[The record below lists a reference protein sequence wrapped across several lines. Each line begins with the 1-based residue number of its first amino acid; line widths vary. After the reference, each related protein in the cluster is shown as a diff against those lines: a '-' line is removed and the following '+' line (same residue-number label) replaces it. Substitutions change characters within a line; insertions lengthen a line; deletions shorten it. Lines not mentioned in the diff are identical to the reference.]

1 MDFQTS
7 FFKYC
12 PNCQS
17 ADFTFKNVTKFHCN
31 ACNFEYYHNI
41 AAAVAVVF
49 TFEDKIL
56 FTVRNEDPDKGTLDL
71 PGGFIDPQENAE
83 SAACREIKEELDL
96 ELQPSDLK
104 YITTSPNQYLYK
116 NVPYRTMD
124 IFYECALISDKIS
137 IKAINEIKDLVWI
150 KRSEIDLSL
159 IGFISIRTVISE
171 RYKIQDLM

>member
-17 ADFTFKNVTKFHCN
+17 TDFSFKNVTKFHCN
-31 ACNFEYYHNI
+31 TCSFEYYHNI

-71 PGGFIDPQENAE
+71 PGGFIDPKENAE
-83 SAACREIKEELDL
+83 AAACREIKEELDFDI
-96 ELQPSDLK
+96 QPSDLK
-104 YITTSPNQYLYK
+104 YITTSPNEYLYK

-124 IFYECALISDKIS
+124 IFYECSLTSDKLT
-137 IKAINEIKDLVWI
+137 IKAKTEIKDLIWI
-150 KRSEIDLSL
+150 RRNAIELSK
-159 IGFISIRTVISE
+159 IGFISIRTVIAE
-171 RYKIQDLM
+171 HYKE